1 MSMLLQKPAADVAAK
16 CGRVAVLMGGDSAER
31 EVSLNSGNAVYQ
43 ALLASGVDAVPV
55 DLQAQAFHQ
64 LGELRVDRVFNLLH
78 GRGGEDGTI
87 RALLDFLGIP
97 STGSGVCAAALTM
110 DKVLTKKVIRCSGIS
125 TPDFFE
131 LHSES
136 DCERLLAEF
145 DLPVFVKPVA
155 EGSSIGLTPV
165 HRASQLLPA
174 WREARRYGA
183 VFAEQFIDGA
193 EYTAGFI
200 CGRVLPLIKLETPHE
215 FYDYDA
221 KYLAD
226 DTVYTCP
233 SGLDENSVEK
243 INEIVLETVRVT
255 GVSDWG
261 RVDFMLDQQQR
272 PWVIEINTVPGMTDH
287 SLIPMAGRVAGLEMP
302 DLVLKILEATLTGG
316 DSIVQVP

>member
-1 MSMLLQKPAADVAAK
+1 MSLLLQKPAADVAAK

-43 ALLASGVDAVPV
+43 ALLAAGVDAIPV
-55 DLQAQAFHQ
+55 DLQGRAFHQ
-64 LGELRVDRVFNLLH
+64 LGELKVDRVFNLLH

-87 RALLDFLGIP
+87 RAVLDFLGIP

-110 DKVLTKKVIRCSGIS
+110 DKVLTKKVIRCSGIP

-131 LHSES
+131 LRSAS

-165 HRASQLLPA
+165 HRSSDLLPA
-174 WREARRYGA
+174 WREAQRYGA
-183 VFAEQFIDGA
+183 VFAEKFIDGA

-200 CGRVLPLIKLETPHE
+200 RGQVLPLIKLETPHE

-233 SGLDENSVEK
+233 SGLDENSVAR
-243 INEIVLETVRVT
+243 INEIVLETIRAT
-255 GVSDWG
+255 GVSAWG
-261 RVDFMLDQQQR
+261 RVDFMLDREQR

-287 SLIPMAGRVAGLEMP
+287 SLIPMAGRAAGLEMP
-302 DLVLKILEATLTGG
+302 DLVLKILEATLAGEA
-316 DSIVQVP
+316 

>member
-1 MSMLLQKPAADVAAK
+1 MSALLQKPAADAAEK

-31 EVSLNSGNAVYQ
+31 EVSLNSGKAVHQ
-43 ALLASGVDAVPV
+43 ALLDAGVDAIQV
-55 DLQAQAFHQ
+55 DLQAHAFHQ
-64 LGELRVDRVFNLLH
+64 LAELEVDRVFNLLH

-87 RALLDFLGIP
+87 RAVLDFLGIP

-110 DKVLTKKVIRCSGIS
+110 DKVLTKKVIRCSGIP

-131 LHSES
+131 LCSET
-136 DCERLLAEF
+136 DCERLLSEF

-165 HRASQLLPA
+165 HQASDLFPA
-174 WREARRYGA
+174 WQAAQRYGA
-183 VFAEQFIDGA
+183 VFAEKFIDGA

-200 CGRVLPLIKLETPHE
+200 CGEVLPLIKLETPHE

-233 SGLDENSVEK
+233 SGLDDNSIAE
-243 INEIVLETVRVT
+243 INEIVLETIRVT
-255 GVSDWG
+255 GVKDWG
-261 RVDFMLDQQQR
+261 RVDFMLDHEQR
-272 PWVIEINTVPGMTDH
+272 PWVIEVNTVPGMTDH
-287 SLIPMAGRVAGLEMP
+287 SLIPMAGRAAGLEMP
-302 DLVLKILEATLTGG
+302 DLVLKILEATLAG
-316 DSIVQVP
+316 DDCNV

>member
-1 MSMLLQKPAADVAAK
+1 MRLQKPATDAAAK

-31 EVSLNSGNAVYQ
+31 EVSLNSGKAVHQ
-43 ALLASGVDAVPV
+43 ALLDAGVDAIQV
-55 DLQAQAFHQ
+55 DLRARAFHQ
-64 LGELRVDRVFNLLH
+64 LAELEVDRVFNLLH

-87 RALLDFLGIP
+87 RAVLDFLDIP

-110 DKVLTKKVIRCSGIS
+110 DKVLTKKVIRCSGIP

-131 LHSES
+131 LCSET
-136 DCERLLAEF
+136 DCERLLNEF

-165 HRASQLLPA
+165 HEASELFPA
-174 WREARRYGA
+174 WKAAQHYGA
-183 VFAEQFIDGA
+183 VFAEKFIDGA

-200 CGRVLPLIKLETPHE
+200 CGEILPLIKLETPHE

-233 SGLDENSVEK
+233 SGLDEISIAE
-243 INEIVLETVRVT
+243 INEIVLETIRVT
-255 GVSDWG
+255 GVKDWG
-261 RVDFMLDQQQR
+261 RVDFMLDQEQR
-272 PWVIEINTVPGMTDH
+272 PWVIEVNTVPGMTDH
-287 SLIPMAGRVAGLEMP
+287 SLIPMAGRAAGLEMP
-302 DLVLKILEATLTGG
+302 DLVLKILAATLAG
-316 DSIVQVP
+316 DDCHV